1 MFFLKMLKI
10 EPSIE
15 PSNQVFRSLSVE
27 KYISYEDDLFF
38 EKKKAFLTSIVF
50 TLINKYGIG
59 AFLQV

>member
-38 EKKKAFLTSIVF
+38 EKKKKMFFNVNCIH
-50 TLINKYGIG
+50 ID
-59 AFLQV
+59 Q

>member
-27 KYISYEDDLFF
+27 KYISYEDDHFF
-38 EKKKAFLTSIVF
+38 EKKMFFNVNCIH
-50 TLINKYGIG
+50 ID
-59 AFLQV
+59 Q